1 MEDRNTIGIGYY
13 DPFAVYPLI
22 QEEIEKLFPLQ
33 NLHVRFN
40 PSQPLKTINNLPIKL
55 IEEIPNKK
63 IEQHHDIDGIYSRI
77 MFIKVESIDKYRSQ
91 VRPLI
96 REWLKNLVF
105 KYKNSWMIILFIP
118 LDAKDKQST
127 IIKMSHFD
135 KLLKDF
141 GQDGKELSTILPANV
156 LQNDFENCL
165 KLKQNEY
172 ETNEIQAS
180 IKSLLSCSFNQR
192 YHLFIDLIKKCK
204 ENSIERFVAYYSLTN
219 LFDDMRLFH
228 DTLSQFEHLIE
239 ELNLVVDTHP
249 DLFDYNVFLPKSFD
263 EFNFEKFI
271 NEPKIKAN
279 LFSGQNVNLFEL
291 RCFLFFRN
299 SCTLEKFADTSNSI
313 SIGALQISKL
323 YRNLT
328 LFLNDISKKITTDL
342 IEFEFSVIQYY
353 LNIPIIGK
361 LIQQAENSP
370 DDNSYQ
376 LKNLLE
382 SRAELKLLQRSIL
395 IKLSQING
403 ILIKG
408 LEQAFEEISLDD
420 DDENDGHD
428 DGTIKQDSKTTPP
441 VTTNPI
447 LVDAMKDKA
456 SYLDVFEKITEDII
470 EDFLIC
476 ERSKTIDVLS
486 IDLAILNYEKGNYSE
501 CLQILKDS
509 HEFFI
514 QNGWNFL
521 GGVLLEIYYECV
533 QKIEPQDNDEILTT
547 SLRILSV
554 LVIDQVDI
562 NSFRLIKNKSQ
573 IEKLFNKVEEYSLVQ
588 KVKVESSL
596 DDFFKTEL
604 INFMNADES
613 TTKDKY
619 VMRLKVK
626 NPFGIEFMFKNVELI
641 LVDDEGSEMVFEAN
655 NVTITPHPENII
667 TLSTNRFLIGSFSPY
682 RLSIQLNEKLC
693 LVLDYGRREMQ
704 MNNASFISDTVIEY
718 NTSQDRIK
726 QNTCDTILAYQN
738 LNKLTAHF
746 NCANKITL
754 GTSEVVLH
762 IFNGDNVATDMNI
775 KFFSTTDGLKLTKQN
790 EKIEKLDKKEVRDII
805 IPYTYFSDNKTIN
818 MRAKIQYKIEDEE
831 YVFQI
836 SYNID
841 TTLTIS
847 VTVQDLFKQEF
858 IYSKFQIGTS
868 NSKFPIRLL
877 NNELTTEA
885 DYKISRPC
893 NQVQDIVTFGD
904 QPATFFYK
912 ITPNDVVSSK
922 DVLNLKVEYSN
933 LQEECENYISVIV
946 IEKLKEIGLSNYW
959 YLLKDIIIDKAS
971 FDLNNFAINNFIQF
985 TNGLELNLLSE
996 KIILHYVES
1005 TSDQKKLFNLMSDL
1019 LVNNKLDVDSTK
1031 LNRPVHYLYISVAVP
1046 ILKYLQ
1052 VVEYEYDR
1060 KQYVVGEPIKVHLK
1074 IKTITKW
1081 SDSQADTTDSIPL
1094 AASSPTRNGSMLNDR
1109 SIQDGKFQLTLQ
1121 QDDNWLMSGLK
1132 KFTFDINTKDNM
1144 NTELILIPLNVG
1156 KIPLPRI
1163 VIRSIAQDNDNLDID
1178 LINGLETI
1186 LVIPEVHSI
1195 TFAF

>member
-1 MEDRNTIGIGYY
+1 MTDRNTIGIGYY

-22 QEEIEKLFPLQ
+22 QSEFEKLFPLQ

-40 PSQPLKTINNLPIKL
+40 PSQPLKTINNLPIQM

-63 IEQHHDIDGIYSRI
+63 SATMSQDADSIYSRV
-77 MFIKVESIDKYRSQ
+77 MFIKVESLDKYRSQ

-105 KYKNSWMIILFIP
+105 KYRNSWMIVLFIP

-141 GQDGKELSTILPANV
+141 GQDGKELSTILPSNV
-156 LQNDFENCL
+156 TANDFENCL
-165 KLKQNEY
+165 KLKQNEF
-172 ETNEIQAS
+172 EVNEVQAS
-180 IKSLLSCSFNQR
+180 IKNLLSCSFNQR
-192 YHLFIDLIKKCK
+192 YHLFVELIKQRKV
-204 ENSIERFVAYYSLTN
+204 NSIERFVAYYSLTN

-228 DTLSQFEHLIE
+228 DALSNFEHLVTELSLVIE
-239 ELNLVVDTHP
+239 AHP
-249 DLFDYNVFLPKSFD
+249 ELFDYSVGLPETFD
-263 EFNFEKFI
+263 GFNFEKFI
-271 NEPKIKAN
+271 DEPKVRAN
-279 LFSGQNVNLFEL
+279 LFSGENVNLFEL
-291 RCFLFFRN
+291 RCFVFLRQ
-299 SCTLEKFADTSNSI
+299 SYTLEKLADTSNSI

-328 LFLNDISKKITTDL
+328 LFLNDISKKNSTDL
-342 IEFEFSVIQYY
+342 KEFEFSVIQYY

-361 LIQQAENSP
+361 LIEQAESSP

-395 IKLSQING
+395 IKLSQLNG
-403 ILIKG
+403 LQIKG
-408 LEQAFEEISLDD
+408 LEQAFDEISLE
-420 DDENDGHD
+420 DEQEE
-428 DGTIKQDSKTTPP
+428 KPKTSPTAS
-441 VTTNPI
+441 TNPI
-447 LVDAMKDKA
+447 LVQAMKDKA
-456 SYLDVFEKITEDII
+456 SYLDAFEKLTEDII

-521 GGVLLEIYYECV
+521 GGILLEIYYECV
-533 QKIEPQDNDEILTT
+533 QKIEPQDNDEVLTT
-547 SLRILSV
+547 CLRILSV
-554 LVIDQVDI
+554 LVTNQIDI
-562 NSFRLIKNKSQ
+562 NSFRLIKNKSL
-573 IEKLFNKVEEYSLVQ
+573 IEKLFQKVEEYSLLQ
-588 KVKVESSL
+588 NFKIESSL
-596 DDFFKTEL
+596 EDFFKTEL
-604 INFMNADES
+604 VPYIDADES

-619 VMRLKVK
+619 IMRLKIK
-626 NPFGIEFMFKNVELI
+626 NPFGIEFMFKTVELI
-641 LVDDEGSEMVFEAN
+641 MVDDEGSEIVLGASDVK
-655 NVTITPHPENII
+655 VTPDPESTIQI
-667 TLSTNRFLIGSFSPY
+667 STNRFLIGSFSPY
-682 RLSIQLNEKLC
+682 RLSILMNEKLS
-693 LVLDYGRREMQ
+693 LILDYGKKELQ
-704 MNNASFISDTVIEY
+704 MTNASFVSDTVIEY

-726 QNTCDTILAYQN
+726 QSTNDSVLAYQN
-738 LNKLTAHF
+738 LDKLNAHF
-746 NCANKITL
+746 NCANHVKL
-754 GTSEVVLH
+754 GTSEVVLK
-762 IFNGDNVATDMNI
+762 IVNGDNVATDINV
-775 KFFSTTDGLKLTKQN
+775 KFFSTTEGLKLDKEN
-790 EKIEKLDKKEVRDII
+790 ETFEKLDKKERKDIV
-805 IPYTYFSDNKTIN
+805 IPYTYFSENKIIN
-818 MRAKIQYKIEDEE
+818 MRAKIQYQVDGETYI
-831 YVFQI
+831 FQI

-877 NNELTTEA
+877 DNELTTES
-885 DYKISRPC
+885 DYKITRPTS
-893 NQVQDIVTFGD
+893 QVHDIVTFGE

-912 ITPNDVVSSK
+912 IIPNDRISSK

-933 LQEECENYISVIV
+933 LQEECEDYVSLVVIAQ
-946 IEKLKEIGLSNYW
+946 LKDIGLSKYW
-959 YLLKDIIIDKAS
+959 FLVKDVIINKAS
-971 FDLNNFAINNFIQF
+971 FDLNNYAINNFIKF

-1005 TSDQKKLFNLMSDL
+1005 SADQKKLFNLMNDL
-1019 LVNNKLDVDSTK
+1019 LVNNKLDVDAAK
-1031 LNRPVHYLYISVAVP
+1031 LVRTAHYLYISVAVP

-1060 KQYVVGEPIKVHLK
+1060 KQYVVGEPINVQLKV
-1074 IKTITKW
+1074 KTITKW
-1081 SDSQADTTDSIPL
+1081 SDDDEDSIPL
-1094 AASSPTRNGSMLNDR
+1094 AASSPTRNGSA
-1109 SIQDGKFQLTLQ
+1109 STQPHEEKFQLTIQ
-1121 QDDNWLMSGLK
+1121 HDDNWLMSGLK
-1132 KFTFDINTKDNM
+1132 KFTFDMHQPEISSTD
-1144 NTELILIPLNVG
+1144 LILIPLNVG

-1163 VIRSIAQDNDNLDID
+1163 LIKSTTKDNDDLDID
-1178 LINGLETI
+1178 FINGSETI